1 MISYDLICGNGH
13 GFEGW
18 FANSNA
24 YGEQQGKRLIQCPVC
39 DDRHIHKALSPPN
52 VGRKG
57 NQLPAVVATTQAVE
71 PVAADFSTARHVI
84 SNAPHIPE
92 ALQPVIEKLAEMQ
105 STLLKESTWVG
116 PQFAEEVRAIHYG
129 EADDR
134 LIHGETSNEEA
145 ISLIEEGITIAPLP
159 FPVLPPELKN

>member
-1 MISYDLICGNGH
+1 MISFDLICGNGH

-18 FANSNA
+18 FANSSA
-24 YGEQQGKRLIQCPVC
+24 FGEQQGQRLIQCPVC
-39 DDRHIHKALSPPN
+39 NDSHIRKALSAPN

-57 NQLPAVVATTQAVE
+57 NQMPNANPAKPTTEHAV
-71 PVAADFSTARHVI
+71 PVISPARHVI

-92 ALQPVIEKLAEMQ
+92 ALQPVIEQLAEMQ
-105 STLLKESTWVG
+105 SALLKESTWVG

-134 LIHGETSNEEA
+134 LIHGESSNEEA
-145 ISLIEEGITIAPLP
+145 LSLIEEGITIAPLP
-159 FPVLPPELKN
+159 FPVLPPALKN